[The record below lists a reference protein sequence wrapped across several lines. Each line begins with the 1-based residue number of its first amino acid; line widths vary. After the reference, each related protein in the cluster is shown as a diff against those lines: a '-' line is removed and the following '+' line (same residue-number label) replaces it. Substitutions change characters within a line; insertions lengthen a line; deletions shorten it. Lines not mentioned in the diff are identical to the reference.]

1 MIDEALDAITEIKVP
16 ADWKNLSDSMLR
28 FEQNYHDALGNLAK
42 EKSAINKPSFT
53 ENIQAPVAL
62 QRGDDIPVSAFANDE
77 LVGGKVPLGTAK
89 VEKRG
94 VALMIPIVDM
104 DKCTQ
109 CNICSMSCPHACIRP
124 FLLSQAEDD
133 AKPSTFDSRKAKGGA
148 EVAGLHYRIQVSPL
162 DCTGC
167 ETCVNAC
174 PYDALRMEH
183 LADFEDIEKPNWEYA
198 VSLPDR
204 SSRFD
209 KTTLKGSQFYQP
221 LLEFHGACA
230 GCGETPYVRL
240 LTQMFGDRMVI
251 ANATGCSSI
260 WGAPYGPT
268 PFTTRYDGT
277 GPAWAN
283 SLFEDAAEYGMGM
296 AVTTS
301 VRRKALK
308 ARVQELLLEGKDS
321 PLSPEL
327 YTQLNEWVEN
337 FRNPSVCAALS
348 KSLPPLLKAE
358 ASKDPAIQEILDVSD
373 LIPKISNWII
383 GGDGW

>member
-1 MIDEALDAITEIKVP
+1 MYRMTDHLKDNGTFCLNSPFTTVEEWNEHVPAGVRKALAEKNAKVFNVDAFKVSEKCGMGRMINVVMQAVFFKLANVMDFKECIALYKNTIRKSYGHRGEAVVQKNYEMIDEALDAITEIKVP

-162 DCTGC
+162 DCTG
-167 ETCVNAC
+167 
-174 PYDALRMEH
+174 
-183 LADFEDIEKPNWEYA
+183 
-198 VSLPDR
+198 
-204 SSRFD
+204 
-209 KTTLKGSQFYQP
+209 
-221 LLEFHGACA
+221 
-230 GCGETPYVRL
+230 
-240 LTQMFGDRMVI
+240 
-251 ANATGCSSI
+251 
-260 WGAPYGPT
+260 
-268 PFTTRYDGT
+268 
-277 GPAWAN
+277 
-283 SLFEDAAEYGMGM
+283 
-296 AVTTS
+296 
-301 VRRKALK
+301 
-308 ARVQELLLEGKDS
+308 
-321 PLSPEL
+321 
-327 YTQLNEWVEN
+327 
-337 FRNPSVCAALS
+337 
-348 KSLPPLLKAE
+348 
-358 ASKDPAIQEILDVSD
+358 
-373 LIPKISNWII
+373 
-383 GGDGW
+383 